1 MVSRQGGVSV
11 VQAYQNWFERAP
23 TAYVVVDR
31 QGRIVALN
39 QVAGTLFGVDRE
51 RLRHRRLG
59 LFLLPPERVRWRAL
73 LKRIFT
79 GLDATLHDTLLTLRG
94 HPVQPVRLRAR
105 LDTSGTQALV
115 MMTTAWPVD
124 ADASAS
130 DLAASVY
137 HVIDDAV
144 MIADAENRIVS
155 VNARF
160 SEVTGYSS
168 IEALNRKTN
177 LLKSGRQDEAFYRQ
191 LWRALEETGR
201 WQGEIWNRRK
211 NGEEFLEAL
220 SIHTLVGPNGAVL
233 RRVALFS
240 DITHRRRAEDEVHWQ
255 ANYDPL
261 TGLPNRNLLFDR
273 MDQEIRK
280 AQRNRRSLALLY
292 LDLDHFKEVNDSL
305 GHQAG
310 DTLLREA
317 GYRLQACVREVDT
330 VARLGGD
337 EFTVVMG
344 DLSDL
349 TRVDGVA
356 QQILQVLA
364 QPFQID
370 SERVRVSASVGI
382 ALYPGDA
389 QTTQELLNH
398 ADHAMYA
405 AKKAGRNRCHYFTVQ
420 LQSALQERQQQIDDL
435 HRALSEGQ
443 FRLYLQPVVDL
454 STGEP
459 CLLEALLRWQH
470 PERGLL
476 QPAQFLALADEI
488 GLIRKMGEW
497 VFEQVAGVVRRL
509 CASGSGSLRIG
520 VNQSLRELCRDPEQ
534 ASWADYLQELGL
546 PPERLLV
553 EINEHSLIQGGDPV
567 KQVLQGRIEHGV
579 AVALDDFGTGYASM
593 TCLEQIALDYVK
605 IDAAVIGSLPERLAA
620 QAFVEA
626 TLVLARK
633 LGIAV
638 IAEGVETEAQRQ
650 YLLDVGCD
658 CAQGYL
664 FGAPMPAEDYRPD

>member
-1 MVSRQGGVSV
+1 VP
-11 VQAYQNWFERAP
+11 QAYQEWFERAP
-23 TAYVVVDR
+23 AAYVVVDR
-31 QGRIVALN
+31 QGRIVALS
-39 QVAGTLFGVDRE
+39 QVASTRLGVDPD
-51 RLRHRRLG
+51 RLTHRRLG
-59 LFLLPPERVRWRAL
+59 LFLPSSERGRWRAFL
-73 LKRIFT
+73 DRIFAGPPAPKPHET
-79 GLDATLHDTLLTLRG
+79 TLTLRG
-94 HPVQPVRLRAR
+94 PPVQQVRVGAR
-105 LDTSGTQALV
+105 RDGSGLQALV
-115 MMTTAWPVD
+115 MVTAAWPVP
-124 ADASAS
+124 ANANAVE
-130 DLAASVY
+130 LAASVY

-155 VNARF
+155 VNPRF
-160 SEVTGYSS
+160 SEITGYSAT
-168 IEALNRKTN
+168 EAVNRKTN
-177 LLKSGRQDEAFYRQ
+177 LLKSGRQDAAFYRD
-191 LWRALEETGR
+191 LWQTLEETGR

-220 SIHTLVGPNGAVL
+220 SIHTLVGANGAVL

-261 TGLPNRNLLFDR
+261 TGLPNRNLLLDR

-317 GYRLQACVREVDT
+317 AHRLQACVREVDT

-337 EFTVVMG
+337 EFTIVMG

-349 TRVDGVA
+349 TRVDVVA
-356 QQILQVLA
+356 KQILQVLA

-382 ALYPGDA
+382 ALYPDDA

-420 LQSALQERQQQIDDL
+420 LQSALQARQQQIDDL
-435 HRALSEGQ
+435 HRALSARE

-454 STGEP
+454 ATGEH
-459 CLLEALLRWQH
+459 CLVEALLRWQH
-470 PERGLL
+470 PQQGLL
-476 QPAQFLALADEI
+476 LPARFLVLAEEI
-488 GLIRKMGEW
+488 GIIGKIGDW
-497 VFEQVAGVVRRL
+497 VFEQVAEVVERL
-509 CASGSGSLRIG
+509 NASAAQSLRIG
-520 VNQSLRELCRDPEQ
+520 VNQSLRELCQYPEQ
-534 ASWADYLQELGL
+534 PTWLSDLQALGL
-546 PPERLLV
+546 PPERLLL
-553 EINEHSLIQGGDPV
+553 EINEHALIEGGRAV
-567 KQVLQGRIEHGV
+567 EQSLQGRIEHGV

-593 TCLEQIALDYVK
+593 SCLEQIALDYVK
-605 IDAAVIGSLPERLAA
+605 IDAAVIGALPERLAA

-664 FGAPMPAEDYRPD
+664 FGAPMPAEDYRPG